1 MKISKTTLEILKNFS
16 TINENILIN
25 PGNKL
30 QTISGM
36 KNIFAE
42 AEIAENFPVEVAIY
56 DLNAFLSTFSLFE
69 DADIEFN
76 DTHMIFSKGRVKSK
90 YFYANKE
97 NLVVPK
103 KSITMP
109 DCEVTFNLSQ
119 QTILDTLKASSVMSL
134 PDITISS
141 NDDGV
146 SLSVRDKK
154 NSSSNNY
161 DTSIEC
167 DSDGKFEMNFK
178 SEHWKI
184 IADDYEVKLSKLNI
198 SQFTAKNR
206 KLKYWIALED
216 SKYNKG

>member
-1 MKISKTTLEILKNFS
+1 
-16 TINENILIN
+16 
-25 PGNKL
+25 
-30 QTISGM
+30 
-36 KNIFAE
+36 
-42 AEIAENFPVEVAIY
+42 
-56 DLNAFLSTFSLFE
+56 
-69 DADIEFN
+69 
-76 DTHMIFSKGRVKSK
+76 
-90 YFYANKE
+90 
-97 NLVVPK
+97 
-103 KSITMP
+103 MP